1 MRNADLQ
8 FAEDKDLER
17 YARDS
22 EVLRDLEEAQLH
34 RAVAAEQEQQVGAA
48 SSQPECMHKASISAT
63 LLCMFMTAIM
73 MATPLHLA
81 ASAAGQGQGMPDAA
95 SSRHAALERGGDGI
109 TVRAGMQVEP
119 AV

>member
-1 MRNADLQ
+1 MKAPCHVSHVTTIDIRCNADLQ

-48 SSQPECMHKASISAT
+48 SSQPECMHRAST
-63 LLCMFMTAIM
+63 QLLCCVC
-73 MATPLHLA
+73 
-81 ASAAGQGQGMPDAA
+81 S
-95 SSRHAALERGGDGI
+95 
-109 TVRAGMQVEP
+109 
-119 AV
+119 